1 MMETANLEIDEIDV
15 SGYEK
20 VIHAVNEEAGL
31 NCFIAIHNTT
41 LGPALGGTRIFP
53 YRSEEEALNDALLLS
68 KAMTFKSALAETGL
82 GGGKSVIIA
91 RSETAKTEKL
101 LHAFGEVVET
111 LEGEYIAA
119 EDLGSTIHDMA
130 VINETTRYVAALP
143 TPGSSGDPS
152 RFTARG
158 VYWGIKAAAKTI
170 WGSDSL
176 EGKRIAIQGLG
187 NVGAKLARHLFWEGA
202 DLYVSDLD
210 EMQVGDVCREYSA
223 TRVDKEKIASM
234 ECEIFSPCAMGG
246 IISEQSTDRFQC
258 QVIAGSANNQL
269 QREFLGKQLMERGIL
284 YAPDFV
290 INAGGIINAS
300 VEYDEGGYSARR
312 AMARTNKIYET
323 LLSIFEMSRAQG
335 KTTNEVAVQLAE
347 YKLKN
352 EVGKRRRPIAFNRQ

>member
-1 MMETANLEIDEIDV
+1 MMETANLEINEIDV
-15 SGYEK
+15 PGYEK
-20 VIHAVNEEAGL
+20 VIHAVNAEAGL

-41 LGPALGGTRIFP
+41 LGPALGGIRIFP
-53 YRSEEEALNDALLLS
+53 YESEQQALDDALRLS
-68 KAMTFKSALAETGL
+68 KAMTYKSALAETGL
-82 GGGKSVIIA
+82 GGGKAVIIA
-91 RSETAKTEKL
+91 HPETAKTRKL
-101 LHAFGEVVET
+101 LYAFAEVVET
-111 LEGEYIAA
+111 LKGEYIAA
-119 EDLGSTIHDMA
+119 EDLGSTIHDLA
-130 VINETTRYVAALP
+130 VVNEKTRYVAALP

-170 WGSDSL
+170 WGTDSL

-202 DLYVSDLD
+202 ILYVSDLD
-210 EMQVGDVCREYSA
+210 EMQVENVCHEYSA
-223 TRVDKEKIASM
+223 THVAKDKIVSL
-234 ECEIFSPCAMGG
+234 ECEIFSPCAMGR
-246 IISEQSTDRFQC
+246 IINEQSIQQFQC

-269 QREFLGKQLMERGIL
+269 EKESLGQQLMDQKIL

-300 VEYDEGGYSARR
+300 VEFTEGGYSARR

-323 LLSIFEMSRAQG
+323 LLSIFDMSHAQG
-335 KTTNEVAVQLAE
+335 KTTNEVAIQLAE

-352 EVGKRRRPIAFNRQ
+352 KVGKRQKPILF